1 MAEPPEGILD
11 EENLEPDTESV
22 VALLQRWIERP
33 DGSLDL
39 LEIPLTPKDFLDP
52 HVEDKWIQGWRH
64 SRTLSSLYLMLY
76 CHFRSEQDVIVLCD
90 MKHLLGPGLPG
101 PAPDI
106 SIVRGVRDPDPDMYI
121 YSAMEQG
128 IVPCLIIEI
137 LAPFDARIRRTD
149 EVDKVALYQRISI
162 PEYLLVD
169 LPRRATGHRFR
180 VKGHRLNPEGRYRPI
195 EPDAQGF
202 LLSETTHLRFGVSA
216 AGDQIEVID
225 ARTGQRLLGLLE
237 LDDAHEAA
245 KEKAA
250 REAQERR
257 AAEERAA
264 REEQGRRAAEEKA
277 AREEVARK
285 AAEAE
290 LERLRAEIDLLKKSD
305 R

>member
-1 MAEPPEGILD
+1 MAEPAEGILD
-11 EENLEPDTESV
+11 EENLGPDTESV
-22 VALLQRWIERP
+22 VALLQRWIERS
-33 DGSLDL
+33 DGSLAL

-106 SIVRGVRDPDPDMYI
+106 SIVHGVRDPDPDMYI

-149 EVDKVALYQRISI
+149 EVDKVALYQQVGIA
-162 PEYLLVD
+162 EYLLVD
-169 LPRRATGHRFR
+169 LPRRATDHRVR
-180 VKGHRLNPEGRYRPI
+180 IKGHRLGPEGRYRPI

-202 LLSETTHLRFGVSA
+202 LLSETTQLQFGASS
-216 AGDQIEVID
+216 AGDRVEVID
-225 ARTGQRLLGLLE
+225 ARTGKRLLGLLE
-237 LDDAHEAA
+237 LDQAH
-245 KEKAA
+245 
-250 REAQERR
+250 Q
-257 AAEERAA
+257 
-264 REEQGRRAAEEKA
+264 AAEEKA
-277 AREEVARK
+277 AREEAARK

-290 LERLRAEIDLLKKSD
+290 LERLRAEIERLKKSG